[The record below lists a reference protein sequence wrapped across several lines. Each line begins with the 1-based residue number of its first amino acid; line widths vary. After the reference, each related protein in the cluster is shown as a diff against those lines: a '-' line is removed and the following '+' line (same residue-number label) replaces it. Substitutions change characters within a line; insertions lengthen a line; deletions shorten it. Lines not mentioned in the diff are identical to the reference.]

1 MNPQTSVEIGPFG
14 IDDQVS
20 CMHAIAA
27 ICPVGCDFRTA
38 AARFTDARLSR
49 GTSADHRFTALYNL
63 HHSARCVDVKPIS
76 VHTNTSCWSLRHSL
90 QLAGHVYYIGTPT
103 VLGITDPKFKTAKPR
118 IVPGRWWGGI
128 LINKCVIWIHFCTQP
143 GLNCNYHEICTSSES
158 IGVSKSIHTGQNTMC
173 DVQGWKITGLQLV
186 PLIMPQI
193 TACYYL
199 MLVLCSALGRY

>member
-1 MNPQTSVEIGPFG
+1 MEIQKHIIVLPRYCAIFVKLYVLGAHILARACQNNYCPIFAEGMNPQTSVEIGPFG

-27 ICPVGCDFRTA
+27 ICPVECDFRTA

-118 IVPGRWWGGI
+118 IVPGR
-128 LINKCVIWIHFCTQP
+128 
-143 GLNCNYHEICTSSES
+143 
-158 IGVSKSIHTGQNTMC
+158 
-173 DVQGWKITGLQLV
+173 
-186 PLIMPQI
+186 
-193 TACYYL
+193 
-199 MLVLCSALGRY
+199 